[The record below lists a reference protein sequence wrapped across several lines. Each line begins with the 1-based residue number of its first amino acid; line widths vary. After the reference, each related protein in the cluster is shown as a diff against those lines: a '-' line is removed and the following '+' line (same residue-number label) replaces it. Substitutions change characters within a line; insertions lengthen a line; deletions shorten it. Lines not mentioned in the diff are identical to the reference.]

1 MKMLKE
7 FKKFIMRGNVLDLAI
22 AVVLAAAFGAVVNAL
37 VNDIIMPIVGYLLS
51 GINFS
56 DLQIV
61 LKEAVMDG
69 ETVVTPIVAIT
80 YGHLIQII
88 LQFIVVAFT
97 IFLVIRMVAKL
108 RKKQEEAPA
117 AKAAD
122 VVLLEEIRDLLKN
135 SKAD

>member
-7 FKKFIMRGNVLDLAI
+7 FKKFITRGNVMDLAI
-22 AVVLAAAFGAVVNAL
+22 AVVLATAFGAIVNGL
-37 VNDIIMPIVGYLLS
+37 VNDVIMPIVGYLLS

-69 ETVVTPIVAIT
+69 ETVVTPLVAIT
-80 YGHLIQII
+80 YGHLIQVI

-97 IFLVIRMVAKL
+97 IFLVIRMVTKL

-117 AKAAD
+117 AKPAD
-122 VVLLEEIRDLLKN
+122 VALLEEIRDLLKN

>member
-37 VNDIIMPIVGYLLS
+37 VNDIIMPVVGYLLS

-97 IFLVIRMVAKL
+97 IFLVIRIVTKL

-117 AKAAD
+117 AKPAD
-122 VVLLEEIRDLLKN
+122 VALLEEIRDLLKTGK
-135 SKAD
+135 SD

>member
-1 MKMLKE
+1 MKMLRE
-7 FKKFIMRGNVLDLAI
+7 FKKFITRGNVMDLAI
-22 AVVLAAAFGAVVNAL
+22 AVVLAAAFGAIVNGL
-37 VNDIIMPIVGYLLS
+37 VNDLIMPIVGYLLS

-69 ETVVTPIVAIT
+69 EKVVSPLVAIT
-80 YGHLIQII
+80 YGHLIQVI

-97 IFLVIRMVAKL
+97 IFLVIRMVTKL

-117 AKAAD
+117 AKPAD
-122 VVLLEEIRDLLKN
+122 VALLEEIRDLLKN